1 MINRF
6 ASLAVLSLLI
16 SCNSKMSI
24 SNSPLAS
31 VIKIQSSEALGDFDE
46 AKKYQDINK
55 LYSQYAK
62 EVSVAPERYWIDFVT
77 ANNKLGRDKKFTS
90 QVKYFNY
97 NIEEVINGNESK
109 VFFYNKNKSDRVQ
122 AIIYDLK
129 LLDSTWVLQKIEY
142 KTTD

>member
-24 SNSPLAS
+24 SNSPLVS
-31 VIKIQSSEALGDFDE
+31 VIKLHSSEALGDFDE

-55 LYSQYAK
+55 LYSQYVK
-62 EVSVAPERYWIDFVT
+62 ELSVTPERYWIDFVT

-109 VFFYNKNKSDRVQ
+109 VFFNNKNKSDRVQ